1 MDTADSNTLN
11 VLGNYNYGLME
22 YKPRSSQISHY
33 NVLLFGEVGSTK
45 SSFLNTVATM
55 LQNRHGR
62 TSDSFR
68 LRKHAPV
75 SEEGTPGTET
85 LCRYSMSE
93 LHNFPI
99 NIWDTW
105 GLTRDSYKNIKLLE
119 LLVNGKIPNNW
130 NFKKHSIDSERFKKI
145 FESNDERPSTEMHAV
160 VFLMRYNCL
169 DDESAE
175 EVQLVTKTF
184 QRFVQLLRNP
194 IILLSKVDE
203 IDQEIRDHPIENSEL
218 LLDLRKKFSRRFKVP
233 INDVS
238 FTVNY
243 YEETERIFEIDA
255 LAYENMEL
263 ILQRCRSF
271 EESRFGLSTDDKT

>member
-1 MDTADSNTLN
+1 ML
-11 VLGNYNYGLME
+11 LGHYNYGLKE
-22 YKPRSSQISHY
+22 HKPKSSQISHY
-33 NVLLFGEVGSTK
+33 NVLLFGEAGSTK
-45 SSFLNTVATM
+45 SSFLNTAAAM
-55 LQNRHGR
+55 LQNRHKS
-62 TSDSFR
+62 TEN
-68 LRKHAPV
+68 LYKLIKPAPV
-75 SEEGTPGTET
+75 GGGDHPVTET
-85 LCRYSMSE
+85 LHCYSMSE
-93 LHNFPI
+93 LTGFPI

-105 GLTRDSYKNIKLLE
+105 GLTSDSYKEANLLGF
-119 LLVNGKIPNNW
+119 LVNGKLPNNW
-130 NFKKHSIDSERFKKI
+130 NFRKHSIEKFSEK
-145 FESNDERPSTEMHAV
+145 FERAKETEYPRTEMHAV

-184 QRFVQLLRNP
+184 QRFVELLRNP

-203 IDQEIRDHPIENSEL
+203 ITRDIRDHPIERSEL
-218 LLDLRKKFSRRFKVP
+218 LLDLRKKFSSHFKVP

-271 EESRFGLSTDDKT
+271 EESRFGLSQRMTRLRQL

>member
-1 MDTADSNTLN
+1 
-11 VLGNYNYGLME
+11 ME

-62 TSDSFR
+62 TQDLFS
-68 LRKHAPV
+68 LQKNAPV
-75 SEEGTPGTET
+75 RGRGTYVTET

-93 LHNFPI
+93 LYNFPI

-119 LLVNGKIPNNW
+119 LLVNGQMPNNW
-130 NFKKHSIDSERFKKI
+130 NFKKHSIDSEKFKKK
-145 FESNDERPSTEMHAV
+145 FESNAERPSTEMHAV

-203 IDQEIRDHPIENSEL
+203 IDQEIRDHPIERSEL

-243 YEETERIFEIDA
+243 YHETERIFEIDA